1 MNIKEEREDLLDK
14 IESTEKLL
22 KNAENNVKNLKTT
35 IQSLKHKLNNLKI
48 LFKSERLR
56 ESGGHDSHYWL
67 KISIETQI
75 GVFTYEQ
82 WDSVKVKWPKELVEY
97 IAKNEELFD
106 KENLMMFCEPGTL
119 EQIALLKE
127 KLKIE
132 KKLSKY

>member
-56 ESGGHDSHYWL
+56 ESGGHDSPMNNG
-67 KISIETQI
+67 IR
-75 GVFTYEQ
+75 
-82 WDSVKVKWPKELVEY
+82 
-97 IAKNEELFD
+97 
-106 KENLMMFCEPGTL
+106 
-119 EQIALLKE
+119 
-127 KLKIE
+127 
-132 KKLSKY
+132 